1 MFKRLFSL
9 SNPLGIAFTAAALIL
24 TLSPEARKGTRKVL
38 VKGAAALLS
47 VGDQVKGLTVGARKE
62 IGHIVE
68 DAKVEKE
75 QMVLPDFSE
84 MIKNAGDSTKTK
96 MNQVFDDM
104 KINVEKATSGLAH
117 GMEMSNELVMDNL
130 NDVQENVVHNPVP
143 APKKIKKTNINKN
156 KNMSM
161 NKNVPNVLSN
171 KAYNSLVG
179 KSPFES

>member
-1 MFKRLFSL
+1 MFKRFFSI
-9 SNPLGIAFTAAALIL
+9 SNPLGIAFTAAALLL

-47 VGDQVKGLTVGARKE
+47 VGDQMKVLTIGARKE

-68 DAKVEKE
+68 EAKVEKE

-104 KINVEKATSGLAH
+104 KVNVGKATSSLAYN
-117 GMEMSNELVMDNL
+117 MEMGNEFMDTQK
-130 NDVQENVVHNPVP
+130 DVPENMAHQH
-143 APKKIKKTNINKN
+143 APTSKKIKKSNISRNKSMSINKN
-156 KNMSM
+156 
-161 NKNVPNVLSN
+161 VQNVLSD
-171 KAYNSLVG
+171 KAYNSLIG
-179 KSPFES
+179 KPPIQ